1 MRPATP
7 DAPLPR
13 PPAVKAVAGALV
25 TLAYPALV
33 YLALS
38 RGGARAAGL
47 VVVALAAPRAL
58 AALRAARREDARH
71 ALRVPLTAAALGA
84 GAAAWGEGR
93 FLLATPTLV
102 NLALLAQF
110 GASLRTD
117 TPLVERFARLQVSEL
132 SAAVQRAWCRRV
144 TVAWAGAFFA
154 ANALAAATL
163 ALAAPLAC
171 GALYTGALS
180 YVAVGAM
187 FTAEYV
193 LRARRFRR
201 YGPGL
206 PDRLDGPRFPPRSPA

>member
-1 MRPATP
+1 VRPATP

-47 VVVALAAPRAL
+47 AVVALAAPRAL

-117 TPLVERFARLQVSEL
+117 TPLVERFARLQVAEL
-132 SAAVQRAWCRRV
+132 SAAERAWCRRV
-144 TVAWAGAFFA
+144 TVAWCAFFA

-163 ALAAPLAC
+163 ALAAPLAWW
-171 GALYTGALS
+171 ALYTGALS

-206 PDRLDGPRFPPRSPA
+206 PDRLMARVFPPRSPA